1 MPNAVSSPSLHK
13 GFIRT
18 SVEPSSALEPKEFQ
32 AVSIL
37 VDSGI
42 QQAPLCSTA
51 VAQRL
56 GATGK
61 LSSFAMQAGGQPLP
75 AYLQRGLVRF
85 GHQRPIMPDAVQVS
99 CLVAV

>member
-1 MPNAVSSPSLHK
+1 MPNSVSSLSLCK

-18 SVEPSSALEPKEFQ
+18 SVEPGSALEPKEFQ

-37 VDSGI
+37 VDSGS
-42 QQAPLCSTA
+42 QQLCHRSTA

-61 LSSFAMQAGGQPLP
+61 LSSFAVAGGRAAA
-75 AYLQRGLVRF
+75 AYLQRGLVQF
-85 GHQRPIMPDAVQVS
+85 GHQRPIMPDAVKVS